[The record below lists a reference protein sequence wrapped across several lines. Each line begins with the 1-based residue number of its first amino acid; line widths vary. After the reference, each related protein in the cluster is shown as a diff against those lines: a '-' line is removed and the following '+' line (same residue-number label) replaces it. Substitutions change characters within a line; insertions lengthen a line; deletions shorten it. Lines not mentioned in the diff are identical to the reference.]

1 MRGGKPMSELK
12 RMVEL
17 TPPDY
22 LSMEQRLTSRDME
35 CGYCHGRGTFV
46 YDDRYGDDVVK
57 ICPMCQGQ
65 GRVDAE
71 ITIKWKP
78 SNNINNPQ
86 KQ

>member
-1 MRGGKPMSELK
+1 MSKLK
-12 RMVEL
+12 HMVEL

-22 LSMEQRLTSRDME
+22 LSTEQRLTSPGME

-46 YDDRYGDDVVK
+46 YDDRWGDDVVR
-57 ICPMCQGQ
+57 ICPVCRGE

-78 SNNINNPQ
+78 SNNTNKCNEEL
-86 KQ
+86 